1 MKKEIYVFSGL
12 GADERVF
19 QLLEFPGYAVTFV
32 QWIPP
37 QTKETIQQYAARL
50 LAQISSP
57 KPILIGLSFGGL
69 MAVEVAKQLDIEKV
83 ILIASVKTRNEL
95 PPYYRLIGKLR
106 LHQIVP
112 AGLLKRSTWITDWFF
127 GAASTFDKAMLK
139 QILKDTDPGF
149 LKWAID
155 QVLNWTNQDKPQQ
168 FVHIHGSADRIL
180 PLRFVHYDY
189 NVQGG
194 GHLMTLNKA
203 EELNLL
209 LQAQLQTH

>member
-37 QTKETIQQYAARL
+37 QNKETIQQYAARL
-50 LAQISSP
+50 LAQITSP

-69 MAVEVAKQLDIEKV
+69 MAVEVAKQLDTEKV

-168 FVHIHGSADRIL
+168 LVHIHGSADRIL

-209 LQAQLQTH
+209 LQAQLQTR